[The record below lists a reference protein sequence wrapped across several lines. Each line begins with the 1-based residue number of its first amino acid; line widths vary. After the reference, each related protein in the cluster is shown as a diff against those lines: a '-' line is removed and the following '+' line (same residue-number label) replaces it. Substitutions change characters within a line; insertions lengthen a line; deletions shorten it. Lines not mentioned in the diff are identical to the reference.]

1 MNTKEQRSLIYSCL
15 MGDGG
20 LNRFTTKSKGTR
32 YSSLTICHSENQY
45 DYLYY
50 KTDLLNKCTVISKGG
65 NIKDKLTVYK
75 GKKFK
80 QKTVTFTDVNYFS
93 IIGNRFYIGN
103 KRSVKNILKYV
114 YTDLSLAILF
124 MDDGG
129 IYRRKKKHKDGTQ
142 YYLKPSGVLN
152 TQAFSYEDNILIKE
166 WLLSTYGIE
175 SSVQKHKSDYYIIW
189 LNKDNMYKVWCIIRK
204 YVKLIPSMTD
214 KFNLCV
220 NFYGL
225 E

>member
-1 MNTKEQRSLIYSCL
+1 

-20 LNRFTTKSKGTR
+20 LSRFITKSKGIR
-32 YSSLTICHSENQY
+32 YSTLTICHSETQY

-50 KTDLLNKCTVISKGG
+50 KTDLLNKCTVLNKGG
-65 NIKDKLTVYK
+65 RVKDKLTVYK

-80 QKTVTFTDVNYFS
+80 QKIVTFNDVNYFS
-93 IIGNRFYIGN
+93 IIGRKFYIDN
-103 KRSVKNILKYV
+103 KRSTKNILKYI

-129 IYRRKKKHKDGTQ
+129 LYRKKKKHKDGTQ
-142 YYLKPSGVLN
+142 YYLRPSGVLN
-152 TQAFSYEDNILIKE
+152 TQAFSYEDNMLIKE

-175 SSVQKHKSDYYIIW
+175 SKVQKHKGKYYIIW

-204 YVKLIPSMTD
+204 YVKLVPSMID

-220 NFYGL
+220 DFYGL